1 MTKVFVVY
9 DSKYGNTKLVAEKIV
24 EGLNE
29 AGGLEVA
36 IGYVKDVDVTQA
48 AAADAVVLGGPN
60 HMGNASRTIMGFV
73 DELAKV
79 NRKARWVAC
88 FDTYMGR
95 EKNRGRA
102 TGKLEKKVGE
112 KLPDAKLI
120 TPGLSIKVTA
130 IKGPIADDELPKS
143 VEFGKKVG
151 AELKQALA

>member
-1 MTKVFVVY
+1 VKVFVVY

-24 EGLNE
+24 EGLKEVDGVE
-29 AGGLEVA
+29 AA

-79 NRKARWVAC
+79 NRKTRWVAC

-95 EKNRGRA
+95 EKNRARA
-102 TGKLEKKVGE
+102 TRKLEKRVSE
-112 KLPDAKLI
+112 KLPDVKLT

-130 IKGPIADDELPKS
+130 IKGPIADDELPKP
-143 VEFGKKVG
+143 VEFGRKVG